1 MIENLGLLLDGF
13 TAALAPHHLVWII
26 AGTVMGVVIGALPGL
41 GPTAGMAIL
50 LPVAFSMSPTSAI
63 IMLGGIYYGAMYG
76 GTITAVLLNI
86 PGESDAVWTALEGHK
101 LAKRGRAGATMVIAA
116 VASFFA
122 GTTSLFLL
130 AIAATILAGWALSFG
145 PVQLFTVL
153 LLGLAM
159 IIGLNARAPAKGY
172 LMLAVGLVIGCV
184 GFDIITGSP
193 RLTFGVDRL
202 LDGID
207 FLPVTVGMFG
217 LAEVFANVERRTG
230 FASTDEMR
238 TNSLLPTRQEWRL
251 SCWPAIRGTVL
262 GFFVGIIPGTGT
274 TIGATASYALERR
287 IARRPEAFG
296 EGAIEGVAGPEAA
309 NNAVTAG
316 AMVPIL
322 SLGIPTTPATAVL
335 LGAMLMQG
343 LRPGPLLFRN
353 SPDVVWTFIG
363 SMYIG
368 NFILLILT
376 TLFIPVFTW
385 LIYRSANLINAIVIV
400 FCIVGVYASRNAAF
414 DVWIMLLFGVIG
426 YLLGK
431 FQYPTV
437 PLILGIVLGDAAE
450 LTLRQSLIMSGG
462 NPAVFF
468 SDPISATV
476 LTLALA
482 VILWPLV
489 RAILHR
495 RRVRQLAVAP

>member
-1 MIENLGLLLDGF
+1 MFESFALLFDGF
-13 TAALAPHHLVWII
+13 ANALAPEHLVWIFV
-26 AGTVMGVVIGALPGL
+26 GTMLGVMIGALPGL
-41 GPTAGMAIL
+41 GPTAGMAVL
-50 LPVAFSMSPTSAI
+50 LPVAFSMNPISSI
-63 IMLGGIYYGAMYG
+63 VMLGGIYYGAMYG

-122 GTTSLFLL
+122 GTSSLFLL
-130 AIAATILAGWALSFG
+130 AFFATVLADWALSFG
-145 PVQLFTVL
+145 PVQLFTVV
-153 LLGLAM
+153 LLGLAL
-159 IIGLNARAPAKGY
+159 ITGLNTKAPAKGY
-172 LMLAVGLVIGCV
+172 LMLALGLVIGCV
-184 GFDIITGSP
+184 GFDIFTGLP
-193 RLTFGVDRL
+193 RMTFGVERL

-217 LAEVFANVERRTG
+217 LAEVFANAERRFKEG
-230 FASTDEMR
+230 SVSAAPV
-238 TNSLLPTRQEWRL
+238 NSLLPTREEWSL
-251 SCWPAIRGTVL
+251 SWLPALRGTIV
-262 GFFVGIIPGTGT
+262 GFFIGLIPGTGT
-274 TIGATASYALERR
+274 TIGSTASYALERR

-309 NNAVTAG
+309 NNSVTSG

-343 LRPGPLLFRN
+343 LRPGPMLFQTN
-353 SPDVVWTFIG
+353 PDVVWTFIG

-368 NFILLILT
+368 NFVLLVLT
-376 TLFIPVFTW
+376 TLFIPAFTW
-385 LIYRSANLINAIVIV
+385 LIRRSASFISAFVIV
-400 FCIVGVYASRNAAF
+400 FCVVGVYASRGSAF
-414 DVWIMLLFGVIG
+414 DLGIMFAFAVLG
-426 YLLGK
+426 YILNK

-450 LTLRQSLIMSGG
+450 LTLRQALALSGG
-462 NPAVFF
+462 SPTIFF

-476 LTLALA
+476 LTVAIA

-489 RAILHR
+489 RGVAR
-495 RRVRQLAVAP
+495 RLIATAPSAG